1 MSHGEIAFGP
11 FRLDL
16 VRRVLLREQVP
27 VRLGSR
33 AIDLLCAL
41 AEAEGAVVSKTELI
55 ERVWPSE
62 VIEENTLH
70 VHVSALRRALADGS
84 GGASPIITVQGR
96 GYRLAAGEGHGP
108 DAARRSN
115 PAGEAGLPPR
125 DHRSIAVLPFAN
137 LSNDPAEDY
146 FVDGMVE
153 EIITGLS
160 RIRWLSAI
168 ARNSSMSLR
177 GRVVP
182 LQQIGR
188 ELGARYLVEGMVR
201 RGGDRVRISVR
212 LVDAESGVQLWAD
225 RYDRQY
231 GDLFALQDEITVTVI
246 GAIEPSLRKA
256 EVERVARKRPESL
269 DAYDEVL
276 RALPH
281 VHTHLA
287 TDADVAIPFL
297 RNALALDPH
306 YAAAHASH
314 ALCFHSRFS
323 RGGLREEDRL
333 AAVFHAHA
341 SLRDGADDPS
351 SLAMAGF
358 VISLDEHDQAAAHTL
373 FDRALEISPSSV
385 FALRFSALVMAWS
398 GQSEIAI
405 ARALR
410 AIELSPFDALN
421 FVAFNA
427 LAIARYSLRHYEASR
442 DAALQ
447 SVAYSP
453 SFSVSR
459 AFLAAAL
466 WRVGAVAEAAQHAQQ
481 VRQSD
486 PSFSVDRFGVTV
498 AFEPRV
504 FTPYAEAWRALGLSP
519 SRE

>member
-1 MSHGEIAFGP
+1 MAQADIAFGP

-16 VRRVLLREQVP
+16 VRRALLRDQIP

-33 AIDLLCAL
+33 AIDLLCVL
-41 AEAEGAVVSKTELI
+41 AEANGAVVSKAALI
-55 ERVWPSE
+55 ERVWPRE
-62 VIEENTLH
+62 VVEENTLH
-70 VHVSALRRALADGS
+70 VHMSALRKALAHGPDG
-84 GGASPIITVQGR
+84 APIVTVQGR
-96 GYRLAAGEGHGP
+96 GYRFAAGEVYSP
-108 DAARRSN
+108 AAVGGSKS
-115 PAGEAGLPPR
+115 AAEAALPSR

-137 LSNDPAEDY
+137 ISNDPAEDY

-168 ARNSSMSLR
+168 ARNSSMSFR
-177 GRVVP
+177 GKDVS

-212 LVDAESGVQLWAD
+212 LVDAESGVQLWAE

-246 GAIEPSLRKA
+246 GAIEPSLRRA

-269 DAYDEVL
+269 DAYDQVL
-276 RALPH
+276 RGLPH
-281 VHTHLA
+281 VHSHLA
-287 TDADVAIPFL
+287 ADADIAIPFL
-297 RNALALDPH
+297 RKALALDPH
-306 YAAAHASH
+306 YAAAHASL

-323 RGGLREEDRL
+323 RGGLREQDRL
-333 AAVFHAHA
+333 AAVFHARA
-341 SLRDGADDPS
+341 SLRYGADDPN

-358 VISLDEHDQAAAHTL
+358 VISLDEHDQATAHAL
-373 FDRALEISPSSV
+373 FDRALEISASGV

-427 LAIARYSLRHYEASR
+427 LAIAQYSLQHYEASR

-453 SFSVSR
+453 EFSVSR

-466 WRVGAVAEAAQHAQQ
+466 WRVGAVTEAAQHAQQ
-481 VRQSD
+481 IRQSD

-504 FTPYAEAWRALGLSP
+504 FAPYAEAWRALGLSAP
-519 SRE
+519 LE